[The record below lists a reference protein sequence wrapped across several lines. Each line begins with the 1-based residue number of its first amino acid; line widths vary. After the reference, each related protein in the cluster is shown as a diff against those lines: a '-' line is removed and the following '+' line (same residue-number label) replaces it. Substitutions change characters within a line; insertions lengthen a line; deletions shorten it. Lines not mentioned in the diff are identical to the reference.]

1 MIDDPA
7 FPILLKILRQHG
19 WIEVDNALYAP
30 GATIWIELDANW
42 PESVSKFRESMLGRM
57 EKLLN
62 RAAVQEDSDL
72 TTSILDTS
80 DLLGC
85 LALTLV
91 DRPGFPS

>member
-1 MIDDPA
+1 MINDPA
-7 FPILLKILRQHG
+7 FPILLKILREHG
-19 WIEVDNALYAP
+19 WIEVDNALYAS
-30 GATIWIELDANW
+30 GATIWIQLDLNSPA
-42 PESVSKFRESMLGRM
+42 SGSKFREIMLVRM

-72 TTSILDTS
+72 TKSILDTS

-91 DRPGFPS
+91 DRPGFPP